1 MSASGVSM
9 EEFTAVGVVDDL
21 TPGGMK
27 EVEVKGKKVLLA
39 RIGDRF
45 YATEGRCPHM
55 GGILASGKL
64 EGNVVTCP
72 RHGSQFDVT
81 DGKLI
86 RWTRYTGLM
95 RSMATMV
102 KTPRGLK
109 TYPVKAEAG
118 KVSVKV

>member
-1 MSASGVSM
+1 M
-9 EEFTAVGVVDDL
+9 EEFTAVGAVNDL
-21 TPGGMK
+21 QSGGMK
-27 EVEVKGKKVLLA
+27 ELEVKGQKVLLA
-39 RIGDRF
+39 RIGDKF
-45 YATEGRCPHM
+45 YAAEGRCPHM
-55 GGILASGKL
+55 GGILANGKL

-86 RWTRYTGLM
+86 RWTRYTGLAQTLM
-95 RSMATMV
+95 KLA

-109 TYPVKAEAG
+109 TYPVKMEAG